1 MSAVTADG
9 DEEHDDGLAGSLAG
23 LSVADK
29 ADPRL
34 WTVDWNVTVRL
45 EHEDNSKTEN
55 TNAKEV
61 GLVFS
66 LH

>member
-9 DEEHDDGLAGSLAG
+9 DEGHDDDLAGSLAA

-29 ADPRL
+29 AAPRL

-55 TNAKEV
+55 TNAQEV
-61 GLVFS
+61 GLVFF